1 MKAREPKC
9 IFLEISS
16 TSPMFGVKQLDP
28 VLSILPLTKK
38 SKVIGL
44 QLRLNRL
51 KLNFEDQNE
60 LLKNT

>member
-1 MKAREPKC
+1 
-9 IFLEISS
+9 
-16 TSPMFGVKQLDP
+16 MFGVKQLDP

>member
-1 MKAREPKC
+1 
-9 IFLEISS
+9 
-16 TSPMFGVKQLDP
+16 MFGVKQLDP

-38 SKVIGL
+38 SKVIDL